1 METLIAAASTFFL
14 LIVATAILAIASYWV
29 LFTKAGKPG
38 WAAIIPIYNMIVML
52 EIAQKPT
59 WWLVLMLL
67 PGIQLIWIIWT
78 LNLFVKRFGKSSGY
92 TVGIIFLP
100 FIFLPL
106 LAFSKNTVYV
116 GE

>member
-1 METLIAAASTFFL
+1 METLLAASFTMIL
-14 LIVATAILAIASYWV
+14 LFIGTIILAIASYWT
-29 LFTKAGKPG
+29 LFNKAGKPG
-38 WAAIIPIYNMIVML
+38 WAAIIPIYNIIVML

-59 WWLVLMLL
+59 WWIVLMLL
-67 PGIQLIWIIWT
+67 LPGLNLIWIIWT

-106 LAFSKNTVYV
+106 LAFSKSTVYV
-116 GE
+116 G